1 VTSRAPDPSDRRRL
15 PPSFYNGLTLAGG
28 GLAGTSLGLI
38 AFLAL
43 LEAFTPESH
52 PYVGIIA
59 FVILPVFLFLGL
71 LLGVFGVVRQVRR
84 GRRGLPLSTQLP
96 RLDLNDARHRRALL
110 FVAAGSMLFLVLSA
124 FGTFQ
129 AYEYT
134 ESNAFCG
141 GACHAVMHPEYTAY
155 RESPH
160 ARVRCVECHIGSG
173 ARWFVRSKLSG
184 AYQVYS
190 VLFDRY
196 PRPIPT
202 PIESLRPSRET
213 CEQCHWPEYFF
224 HEKLVVRDYY
234 LSDDANT
241 HVQLHLLMKIGGA
254 DPGSGRASGI
264 HWHMNLANE
273 VRYFATDERRQQIP
287 WVRVRGKDGVEKTYV
302 DATSGF
308 SPADVVE
315 ADVRRLDC
323 IDCHNRPTHRYHPPA
338 ERVNLALSQG
348 RMDPTL
354 AGVKAAAVQA
364 LEQPYASSEA
374 ALEGISAALWGFYR
388 EQHPELAASRGDAV
402 AAAVAETQRIYQSN
416 YFPSMGVSW
425 KAFPDNRG
433 HVWASGCF
441 RCHDGNH
448 VSEDGSVISRDCGVC
463 HTLLSE
469 QTAGGSE
476 RVSLEGVGFQHP
488 AEIGDAW
495 QAMSCS
501 TCHAGG

>member
-1 VTSRAPDPSDRRRL
+1 VSSPAPDPPERRRL
-15 PPSFYNGLTLAGG
+15 PASFYNGLTLAGA

-38 AFLAL
+38 LFLAL

-52 PYVGIIA
+52 PYVGILA
-59 FVILPVFLFLGL
+59 FVILPVFLVLGL
-71 LLGVFGVVRQVRR
+71 LLGGAGVVRQLRR
-84 GRRGLPLSTQLP
+84 QRHGLPVQTQLP
-96 RLDLNDARHRRALL
+96 RIDLNDPRHRRA
-110 FVAAGSMLFLVLSA
+110 FVWLAAGSTLFLVLSA

-134 ESNAFCG
+134 ESNEFCG
-141 GACHAVMHPEYTAY
+141 GVCHAVMHPEYTAY

-160 ARVRCVECHIGSG
+160 SRVRCVECHIGSG
-173 ARWFVRSKLSG
+173 AQWFARSKLSG

-196 PRPIPT
+196 PRPIAT
-202 PIESLRPSRET
+202 PIESLRPSRDT
-213 CEQCHWPEYFF
+213 CEQCHWPGYFF

-234 LSDDANT
+234 LSDDANS
-241 HVQLHLLMKIGGA
+241 HVRLHLLMKIGGA
-254 DPGSGRASGI
+254 DPASGQASGI

-273 VRYFATDERRQQIP
+273 VSYFATDERRQQIP
-287 WVRVRGKDGVEKTYV
+287 WVRVRGRDGVEKTYV
-302 DATSGF
+302 DASAGF

-315 ADVRRLDC
+315 AEVRQLDC
-323 IDCHNRPTHRYHPPA
+323 IDCHNRPTHRYHPPQ
-338 ERVNLALSQG
+338 ERVNLALAQG
-348 RMDPTL
+348 RMDPGL
-354 AGVKAAAVQA
+354 PGLKAAAVRA

-374 ALEGISAALWGFYR
+374 ALQGIESELWAFYR
-388 EQHPELAASRGDAV
+388 EQHPAVAASRADAI
-402 AAAVAETQRIYQSN
+402 AAAVEETRRIYGSN

-448 VSEDGSVISRDCGVC
+448 VSEDGSVISRDCNVC

-469 QTAGGSE
+469 QGAGGVE

-488 AEIGDAW
+488 VEIGDAW
-495 QAMSCS
+495 QVMSCA

>member
-1 VTSRAPDPSDRRRL
+1 M
-15 PPSFYNGLTLAGG
+15 SFYNGLTLAGA
-28 GLAGTSLGLI
+28 GLAATSLGLI

-43 LEAFTPESH
+43 LEAFTPENH

-59 FVILPVFLFLGL
+59 FVILPVFLVLGL
-71 LLGVFGVVRQVRR
+71 LLGGVGVARQMRR
-84 GRRGLPLSTQLP
+84 ERRGLPVTTQLP
-96 RLDLNDARHRRALL
+96 RLDLNDHRHRRVFVLL
-110 FVAAGSMLFLVLSA
+110 ATGSVLFLVLSA
-124 FGTFQ
+124 FGTYQ

-134 ESNAFCG
+134 ESNEFCG
-141 GACHAVMHPEYTAY
+141 GVCHSVMHPEYSAY
-155 RESPH
+155 AQSPH
-160 ARVRCVECHIGSG
+160 SRVRCAECHIGPG

-190 VLFDRY
+190 VLFDRF

-202 PIESLRPSRET
+202 PIESLRPSRDT

-234 LSDDANT
+234 LSDDAHT
-241 HVQLHLLMKIGGA
+241 HVRLHLLMKIGGG
-254 DPGSGRASGI
+254 DSRSGGASGI

-287 WVRVRGKDGVEKTYV
+287 WVRVRARDGAEKTYL
-302 DATSGF
+302 DTSSGF

-315 ADVRRLDC
+315 AQVRQMDC
-323 IDCHNRPTHRYHPPA
+323 VDCHNRPTHVYRPPQ
-338 ERVNLALSQG
+338 ERVNLALAQG
-348 RMDPTL
+348 RMDPSLPGLKSVAVATL
-354 AGVKAAAVQA
+354 ERPWGSTQ
-364 LEQPYASSEA
+364 A
-374 ALEGISAALWGFYR
+374 ALEGISSELWSFYR
-388 EQHPELAASRGDAV
+388 ERHPELAASREREI
-402 AAAVAETQRIYQSN
+402 AAAVEETRSIYRSN
-416 YFPSMGVSW
+416 YFPDMGVSW

-433 HVWASGCF
+433 HLWASGCF

-469 QTAGGSE
+469 QTAGGGE
-476 RVSLEGVGFQHP
+476 RVSLEGVEFQHP

-495 QAMSCS
+495 KVMSCT
-501 TCHAGG
+501 TCHGGG